1 MTNVLVVDDSR
12 FMRTV
17 IDNILTSHGHDV
29 ETVGDGESA
38 VEAVHDGYFD
48 VVTMDVEMPGMDGL
62 QATDR
67 IMQTNPTPILMLSAH
82 TEKGA
87 EATLKALSRGAVDF
101 IAKPGGDAS
110 VDVEDLE
117 EQLVRKIRTVDRA
130 DLGSLVDGGT
140 TDAPART
147 ESGAVSAGEGGAVA
161 ATTAA
166 EPTPDVDAGVEPE
179 SFVDDPTVVIGASTG
194 GPKVVESVLSELP
207 IELDARIL
215 VVQHM
220 PASFTD
226 RLAARLDS
234 LLEYDVS
241 EASDDQRVTGGDV
254 VVARGDYHMEVVH
267 YSDGRLRIGLSDDDA
282 IHGVR
287 PAIDVTMRTAARR
300 VSDPLVGV
308 ALTGMGKDGAE
319 GIATISAAGGHTVA
333 QDRASSPV
341 FGIPQQ
347 AIETGCV
354 DRVLPGGDI
363 AAGICDLLAAEPTD
377 GDTDG

>member
-38 VEAVHDGYFD
+38 VEAVRDGYFD

-67 IMQTNPTPILMLSAH
+67 IMQTDPTPILMLSAH

-101 IAKPGGDAS
+101 IEKPGGDAS
-110 VDVEDLE
+110 VDVDDLQ
-117 EQLVRKIRTVDRA
+117 EQLVRKVRTVERA
-130 DLGSLVDGGT
+130 DLGSVVSGGASDGPATAETASVAGG
-140 TDAPART
+140 DA
-147 ESGAVSAGEGGAVA
+147 GAVA
-161 ATTAA
+161 ATSAA
-166 EPTPDVDAGVEPE
+166 EPTPEVDSGVEPE
-179 SFVDDPTVVIGASTG
+179 SFVDDPTIVIGASTG
-194 GPKVVESVLSELP
+194 GPKVVESVVSELP

-241 EASDDQRVTGGDV
+241 EASDNQRVGGGEI
-254 VVARGDYHMEVVH
+254 VVAKGDYHMAVVH
-267 YSDGRLRIGLSDDDA
+267 YSEGRLRLGLSDDEPV
-282 IHGVR
+282 HGVR

-300 VSDPLVGV
+300 ISDPLVGV

-354 DRVLPGGDI
+354 DRVLPGDEI